1 MYLNE
6 FAKEVHQ
13 NAIAHGWWGEEY
25 TDAVVIALIHA
36 EISEAFEEWRA
47 NRPMVWHQC
56 LVEDGL
62 CVCEM
67 EDCAHLIAKN
77 DCAMNRQGDKPEGIA
92 VELIDV
98 VLRILDA
105 AAAWGVPLDDYDFN
119 SSEVFMNQLYDERVR
134 RLTIPELVCEL
145 HSHVTDIRHRH
156 KPYIDQESL
165 STAMNIPLDLIF
177 AWCRA
182 NSIDPEMLLLEK
194 HEYNK
199 TRPYRHGGK
208 RV

>member
-6 FAKEVHQ
+6 FAEEVHQ

-25 TDAVVIALIHA
+25 TDAAVIALIHA

-47 NRPMVWHQC
+47 GRPMVWHQC

-77 DCAMNRQGDKPEGIA
+77 DCAMNRQSDKPEGIA

-98 VLRILDA
+98 VLRIFDA
-105 AAAWGVPLDDYDFN
+105 AAAW
-119 SSEVFMNQLYDERVR
+119 EVTLPQWVLYPSDGYVKEMLVDVVR
-134 RLTIPELVCEL
+134 PLTIPELVCRL
-145 HSHVTDIRHRH
+145 HQYVDDIHHTRMLGSDM
-156 KPYIDQESL
+156 DQLEAVIFYPLSL
-165 STAMNIPLDLIF
+165 VFTWLRGHGL
-177 AWCRA
+177 
-182 NSIDPEMLLLEK
+182 DPEALLQEK
-194 HEYNK
+194 HRYNQ
-199 TRPYRHGGK
+199 TRPYKHGGK